1 MKTKDSKFVRDE
13 QLEAAKRESQER
25 SRALVRSGERTQES
39 MFFIPVEVART
50 LKIIHRSD
58 EF

>member
-1 MKTKDSKFVRDE
+1 MKTKRIHAVKDE
-13 QLEAAKRESQER
+13 QLEAAKRERQAR

-39 MFFIPVEVART
+39 MFFIPVEVVRT
-50 LKIIHRSD
+50 LKITHRST

>member
-1 MKTKDSKFVRDE
+1 MKTKDTEYVKDE

-25 SRALVRSGERTQES
+25 SRALVRSGARTQES
-39 MFFIPVEVART
+39 MFFISPEIAKSITV
-50 LKIIHRSD
+50 IHRTT

>member
-1 MKTKDSKFVRDE
+1 MKTKAKKFVRDE
-13 QLEAAKRESQER
+13 QLEAAKREGQAR

-39 MFFIPVEVART
+39 MFFIPVEVVKL
-50 LKIIHRSD
+50 LKITHRSD